1 MVAAKVLK
9 TFGLNPSGFESQ
21 YHHQFMNH
29 SITNQ
34 PIFKPET
41 NREVHMEDVTRM
53 KLALMKEMAC
63 SNISMD
69 IENENKF
76 YNSLSFFLEES
87 FNWPDYKRFN

>member
-1 MVAAKVLK
+1 
-9 TFGLNPSGFESQ
+9 
-21 YHHQFMNH
+21 
-29 SITNQ
+29 
-34 PIFKPET
+34 
-41 NREVHMEDVTRM
+41 MEDVTRM

-87 FNWPDYKRFN
+87 FNWPDYKRYN